1 MIDNTA
7 ERLKK
12 LEEENRRLQSLLA
25 AKSSGAAPTK
35 STTTYV
41 DLWQGKPILR
51 FDGEFKP
58 FGIGWKKASV
68 ILECIDALKFFV
80 ENNKDASGSDTTGE

>member
-1 MIDNTA
+1 MSDDILV
-7 ERLKK
+7 RLQK
-12 LEEENRRLQSLLA
+12 LEYENRRLQSLLITKPA
-25 AKSSGAAPTK
+25 ATDAKK
-35 STTTYV
+35 TTTYV

-68 ILECIDALKFFV
+68 ILECIDSLKIFV
-80 ENNKDASGSDTTGE
+80 ENNKDASSGE